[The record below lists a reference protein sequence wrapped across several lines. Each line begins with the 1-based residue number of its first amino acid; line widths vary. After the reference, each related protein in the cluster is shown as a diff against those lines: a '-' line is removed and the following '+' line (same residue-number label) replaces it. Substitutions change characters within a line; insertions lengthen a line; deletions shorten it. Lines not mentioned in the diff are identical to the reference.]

1 MTNKRLADIRGEI
14 YNNQLNENDV
24 DANPFDQFN
33 KWMNEAKPEEI
44 QKMIDYVLDEMKSG
58 KDTFD
63 STYSKVFSLDKFVE
77 GLMYYLQNMSGGKVI
92 IKP

>member
-33 KWMNEAKPEEI
+33 KWMNEVLKAEIVHANAMVLSTAKKNGIPSSRT
-44 QKMIDYVLDEMKSG
+44 VLLKELDNKG
-58 KDTFD
+58 F
-63 STYSKVFSLDKFVE
+63 VFFTN
-77 GLMYYLQNMSGGKVI
+77 Y
-92 IKP
+92 